1 MAEGRSTELISQWRS
16 HLACKK
22 RSNSIVIIIVLRVI
36 NIVVCWLFESI
47 ALTNAS
53 RKMFVQGNTRPPD
66 ITTVEIL
73 DVNEVVANEVNED
86 ILSDL

>member
-1 MAEGRSTELISQWRS
+1 
-16 HLACKK
+16 
-22 RSNSIVIIIVLRVI
+22 
-36 NIVVCWLFESI
+36 
-47 ALTNAS
+47 
-53 RKMFVQGNTRPPD
+53 MFVQGNARPPD